1 MKKILT
7 LCVVCFVAASLV
19 GCGGS
24 SAPASKPPATGST
37 GGTAPTGGK

>member
-24 SAPASKPPATGST
+24 STTPTKPT
-37 GGTAPTGGK
+37 TAPTTGPTK

>member
-24 SAPASKPPATGST
+24 SAPAAKPT
-37 GGTAPTGGK
+37 TAPTTGPTK

>member
-24 SAPASKPPATGST
+24 SATTPKTGTTPT
-37 GGTAPTGGK
+37 GTTPTGGK

>member
-24 SAPASKPPATGST
+24 SATTPAKTTPAS
-37 GGTAPTGGK
+37 GK

>member
-7 LCVVCFVAASLV
+7 LCAVCFVAASLV

-24 SAPASKPPATGST
+24 SASPTKSTATPATTTPS
-37 GGTAPTGGK
+37 K